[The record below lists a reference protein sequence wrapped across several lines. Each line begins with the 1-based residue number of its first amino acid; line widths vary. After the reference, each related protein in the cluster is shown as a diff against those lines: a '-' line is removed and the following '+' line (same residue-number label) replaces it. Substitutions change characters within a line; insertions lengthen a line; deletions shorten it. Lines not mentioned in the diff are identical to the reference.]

1 MLLRIK
7 NDLYSNREEMWFA
20 VNKGMNKM
28 QCNQKNAASSLI
40 L

>member
-7 NDLYSNREEMWFA
+7 NEEMWFA